1 MHVYLYVSTYA
12 SLYMGVYMSIY
23 VHVYFSLHVCMCIDM
38 FAHIPIINVY
48 MYAYL
53 YVCTYVSTYTC
64 VFAGWEKGKKRKEL
78 SRKGGGRVMDCR
90 GDTVWKKKGTWW
102 RGGPGAKSKGNPGA
116 PGELRHSQQ
125 TGRQE
130 LLFKLACVTRPLGVK
145 EEPAKGRA

>member
-1 MHVYLYVSTYA
+1 
-12 SLYMGVYMSIY
+12 MGVYMSIY

-102 RGGPGAKSKGNPGA
+102 RGGLSEGGEQMRTGVMALRSEAPLLCMCWEPRPHSPLQDGADSCVLSGK
-116 PGELRHSQQ
+116 QIIC
-125 TGRQE
+125 
-130 LLFKLACVTRPLGVK
+130 AC
-145 EEPAKGRA
+145 AKGIL